1 MGKIMKPIRSSLLV
15 TLGVVATIRA
25 ASPLTV
31 TTVLGH
37 SMEPTLRP
45 GGSYVLDRGYYR
57 SHALVQGDIVVFRKA
72 GETYIKRVYALPG
85 DRLWLLKADDGSG
98 DLILEPWEAA
108 RFQRAHPGSRLPYY
122 HVVSLAVAPGQCYV
136 LGDNS
141 VNSIDSRQFG
151 PVPMSSI
158 LGRVMQ

>member
-1 MGKIMKPIRSSLLV
+1 MMKLVRLHLLV
-15 TLGVVATIRA
+15 TLGVVTTIRA
-25 ASPLTV
+25 ASPLTM

-57 SHALVQGDIVVFRKA
+57 SHPLCRGDILVFRRG
-72 GETYIKRVYALPG
+72 GETYVKRVYALPG
-85 DRLWLLKADDGSG
+85 DRLWLLKANDESG
-98 DLILEPWEAA
+98 DQLLEPSEAA
-108 RFQRAHPGSRLPYY
+108 RFQRVHPGSRLPYFL
-122 HVVSLAVAPGQCYV
+122 VVSLTVTPGRCYV

-151 PVPMSSI
+151 SVPISSI